1 MLEQAINVQI
11 FHSVRLIDGFDVL
24 VGKVDDVV
32 DLVQVLL
39 SFYEFLLLGVTEDNL
54 VASQPREV
62 ILENLVVV

>member
-11 FHSVRLIDGFDVL
+11 FHSVGFVDGFDVL
-24 VGKVDDVV
+24 VGKVDNVV

-39 SFYEFLLLGVTEDNL
+39 SFYEFLLLGVTQDNL